1 MGPWN
6 SDGTFGYSSVPI
18 FAVERAAEVL
28 QLPDLTL
35 AIPRLKTAPERTQP
49 FIKLLETF
57 GGALIEKIVA
67 AYNKGKRPANTVL
80 I

>member
-1 MGPWN
+1 
-6 SDGTFGYSSVPI
+6 
-18 FAVERAAEVL
+18 VERAAEVL